1 MTLNDNSSNLSSSHI
16 NPRLHVVVTQ
26 GEATVKQAPDQAWLS
41 VATNTRDTKPDNA
54 RQKSAESMIAIQTT
68 LRNTGLSA
76 EAIRTT
82 SYWLTP
88 EMEWKNGR
96 GTVKGYIVHNQIEVR
111 IDKLDCLSE
120 IIDAVNEARNTSV
133 TVSGL
138 RFALKDQKSAEA
150 EALQLAV
157 QNALVRA
164 KAMAAGAQKTL
175 GQIIRIEEPNFG
187 NIHRAEPLMMRKSMV
202 SASESTE
209 TPIVI
214 GDIEI
219 RAQIILTVEIQ

>member
-1 MTLNDNSSNLSSSHI
+1 MTSNANSSNLSSSHI

-26 GEATVKQAPDQAWLS
+26 GEATVKRAPDQAWLS

-76 EAIRTT
+76 EAIQTT